1 MRVAWSIALRLRCS
15 RARASYYVAAA
26 AQRSGHWVLGRDGR
40 PGRPTQNTK
49 LARACTVGSSVAM
62 IFRKVLGG
70 NNIWRPIEEPTT
82 SDSIAG
88 VGDEP
93 SEVTRRP
100 PPHTHTR
107 GLRQVRA
114 ACPLPLPLPLLAAV
128 RVRVLGSPKS
138 PRARRGE
145 ETPVRVLWFLCVMTF
160 VDEGLITGRQADSI
174 RARYSYR
181 MAGGRETKT
190 SPLPVLTYRNR
201 RWACPANR
209 GPPYRIRIC
218 NLDYYYY

>member
-1 MRVAWSIALRLRCS
+1 
-15 RARASYYVAAA
+15 
-26 AQRSGHWVLGRDGR
+26 
-40 PGRPTQNTK
+40 
-49 LARACTVGSSVAM
+49 M

-70 NNIWRPIEEPTT
+70 NNIWRPIEEPT

-128 RVRVLGSPKS
+128 RVRVLGSPES
-138 PRARRGE
+138 PRARGGE
-145 ETPVRVLWFLCVMTF
+145 ETPVRVLWFLCVMMTF
-160 VDEGLITGRQADSI
+160 VDEGLITGRHRQI
-174 RARYSYR
+174 RSARDTEWQ
-181 MAGGRETKT
+181 GGETKT
-190 SPLPVLTYRNR
+190 SPLPVLTGTGDGRVLPTSFLR
-201 RWACPANR
+201 PLLFFCRAPRA
-209 GPPYRIRIC
+209 
-218 NLDYYYY
+218 

>member
-1 MRVAWSIALRLRCS
+1 MTKLQRRENTRTAPSQVRVWGCAWRGWSTALRLRCS

-88 VGDEP
+88 VDDEP
-93 SEVTRRP
+93 
-100 PPHTHTR
+100 
-107 GLRQVRA
+107 
-114 ACPLPLPLPLLAAV
+114 
-128 RVRVLGSPKS
+128 
-138 PRARRGE
+138 
-145 ETPVRVLWFLCVMTF
+145 
-160 VDEGLITGRQADSI
+160 
-174 RARYSYR
+174 
-181 MAGGRETKT
+181 RETKT